1 MPYRLNKGVYSVRC
15 RHPHCTFNAQT
26 KIDQAIMGMT
36 ESDVET
42 EALKIAR
49 DMAMVHHDSIHGRQ
63 HSLHNPEI
71 RRSSGSCQL
80 VGAGPERAPRPQGEV
95 GLREY
100 SQGECILKEGEEA
113 DWVCEVLRGFAY
125 PQRNMAH
132 RYKTGDCF
140 GAAALLPK
148 HRRMTSVISG
158 SDRTRIAF
166 YNLIELNKS
175 DPKKANSVFARVME
189 DTLQVI
195 RELEKKAG

>member
-1 MPYRLNKGVYSVRC
+1 M
-15 RHPHCTFNAQT
+15 

-36 ESDVET
+36 ESDVEN
-42 EALKIAR
+42 EARKIAR
-49 DMAMVHHDSIHGRQ
+49 DMAMVQHDSIRGRQ

-71 RRSSGSCQL
+71 RRASGSCQL

-95 GLREY
+95 GFRDY
-100 SQGECILKEGEEA
+100 AKGELILKEGENA

-125 PQRNMAH
+125 PQRNAAH
-132 RYKTGDCF
+132 RYEPGDCF

-148 HRRMTSVISG
+148 HARMTSVVSG

-166 YNLIELNKS
+166 YNLMELNKS
-175 DPKKANSVFARVME
+175 NPKKASSVFARVME

>member
-15 RHPHCTFNAQT
+15 RHPHCPFNAQM
-26 KIDQAIMGMT
+26 KIDQAIMGMM

-42 EALKIAR
+42 EARKIAR
-49 DMAMVHHDSIHGRQ
+49 DMAMVQHDSIRGRQ

-71 RRSSGSCQL
+71 RRVSGSCQL
-80 VGAGPERAPRPQGEV
+80 MGAGPGHVPQPRGEV
-95 GLREY
+95 GFREY
-100 SQGECILKEGEEA
+100 AKGECILKEGEEA
-113 DWVCEVLRGFAY
+113 AWVCEVLRGSAY
-125 PQRNMAH
+125 PERNKSHHYGA
-132 RYKTGDCF
+132 GDCF

-148 HRRMTSVISG
+148 QSRMISIIAG